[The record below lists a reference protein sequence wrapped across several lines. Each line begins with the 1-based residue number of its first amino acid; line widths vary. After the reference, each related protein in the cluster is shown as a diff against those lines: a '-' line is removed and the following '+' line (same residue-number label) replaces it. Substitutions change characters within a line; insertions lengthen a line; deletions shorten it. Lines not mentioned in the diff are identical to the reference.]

1 MGISSQFHDGAQL
14 KFYPHLAQR
23 YYTLM
28 DSIQETFVQAW
39 SFLLLFSTITE
50 TLMCNSSCSF
60 KLTSH
65 LAKSLNLELHNTAII
80 QKNMTDVPS
89 ASVPGFLLKRVVVA
103 P

>member
-1 MGISSQFHDGAQL
+1 
-14 KFYPHLAQR
+14 
-23 YYTLM
+23 
-28 DSIQETFVQAW
+28 
-39 SFLLLFSTITE
+39 
-50 TLMCNSSCSF
+50 MCNSSCSF